1 VLHDESESGED
12 TNPVGWDD
20 KEKNKMSNPIQPLE
34 GMKTIPAAAAKTV
47 DSIGKEYEEGKKA
60 LEKGEFGPAAVA
72 LHNALVG
79 YTEKQDSSGIANA
92 SNQLGHL
99 CLSREDYAGALNHY
113 RRALTICE
121 EAHDQMSILALFG
134 KMVEVYKGL
143 GDYPAAIDLCLNMLD
158 IYNEHNDPRGTVKIL
173 EEMAII
179 YQKAG
184 EPAKAADAYRTI
196 SSIHRNFRHDTT
208 AARYLEKAEN
218 LAGVV

>member
-1 VLHDESESGED
+1 
-12 TNPVGWDD
+12 
-20 KEKNKMSNPIQPLE
+20 MSNPIQPQE
-34 GMKTIPAAAAKTV
+34 GMKTAPAEAAKSV
-47 DSIGKEYEEGKKA
+47 DPVDKEYEEGKKA

-79 YTEKQDSSGIANA
+79 YTEKQNNSGIANA

-99 CLSREDYAGALNHY
+99 CLSREDFAGALNHY

-121 EAHDQMSILALFG
+121 DAHDQMSILTLFG

-143 GDYPAAIDLCLNMLD
+143 GDYPAAINLCLNMLD
-158 IYNEHNDPRGTVKIL
+158 IYYENNDPQGSVKIL
-173 EEMAII
+173 EEMATI
-179 YQKAG
+179 YQKGG

-208 AARYLEKAEN
+208 AAKYLEKAEK